1 MTFRDAFPILQTAD
15 LARAVAFYVEWLG
28 FEERYRFGNFAVV
41 GLETFDLGLT
51 EVEEVEPAGRAALW
65 LYTDD
70 ADGEI
75 DRLRAAGVE
84 VVREPADMEWR
95 ERMGSVRDPDGNEL
109 FIGQRL

>member
-1 MTFRDAFPILQTAD
+1 MAGTAPCRSSILRGHD
-15 LARAVAFYVEWLG
+15 VPRRLSDPPDGRSGKGGGVYVEWLG

-70 ADGEI
+70 ADAEI
-75 DRLRAAGVE
+75 DRLRAAG
-84 VVREPADMEWR
+84 
-95 ERMGSVRDPDGNEL
+95 L
-109 FIGQRL
+109 K